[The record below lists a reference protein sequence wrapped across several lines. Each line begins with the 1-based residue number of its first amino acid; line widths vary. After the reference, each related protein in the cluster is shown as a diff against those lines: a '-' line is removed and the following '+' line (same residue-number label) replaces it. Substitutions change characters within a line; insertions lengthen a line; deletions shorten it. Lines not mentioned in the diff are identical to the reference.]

1 MQHPFIEFL
10 IERDLIPASV
20 GKRLMDQRSYI
31 REPIGMIAVGHGI
44 LRPNEIDII
53 LDRQRERKE
62 LRFGEVAI
70 ELGFLTE
77 QQVEILVKVQ
87 AFRTSADISEALA
100 LAGVL
105 SCEDAA
111 RYLGTFLVCD
121 REMAEMMSEG

>member
-20 GKRLMDQRSYI
+20 GKKLMEQRNFI
-31 REPIGMIAVGHGI
+31 REPIGMIAVGHGL

-53 LDRQRERKE
+53 LDHQRDRKD
-62 LRFGEVAI
+62 LRFGEIAV

-77 QQVEILVKVQ
+77 QQVEVLVKVQ
-87 AFRTSADISEALA
+87 EFRTSADISEALT
-100 LAGVL
+100 LGCIL

-111 RYLGTFLVCD
+111 RYLGAFLVRD
-121 REMAEMMSEG
+121 REMAEMMSE